1 VAGCPRERL
10 TSGHADAVR
19 AVLAVPAARVL
30 PLTPVPAARPIAAV
44 PAVLDRPIAAV
55 PAARV
60 RQSAAAPDPAAA
72 DRDGRPH
79 GAEGPGAA
87 VTGPASSLQHKKNQ
101 ELDIRIVFLNIFR
114 FKIIVSVRRD

>member
-10 TSGHADAVR
+10 TSGHAGAVPG
-19 AVLAVPAARVL
+19 VLVAPAARVR
-30 PLTPVPAARPIAAV
+30 PLTAVPAVRLKAAA

-55 PAARV
+55 PADRV

-79 GAEGPGAA
+79 GAEGPEAA
-87 VTGPASSLQHKKNQ
+87 AAGPASILQQRKKRG
-101 ELDIRIVFLNIFR
+101 IRY
-114 FKIIVSVRRD
+114 